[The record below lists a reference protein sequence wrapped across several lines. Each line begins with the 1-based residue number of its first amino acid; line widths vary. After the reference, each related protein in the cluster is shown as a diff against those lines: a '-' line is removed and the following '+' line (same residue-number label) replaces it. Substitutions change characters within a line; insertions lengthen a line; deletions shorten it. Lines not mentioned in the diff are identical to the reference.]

1 MDKLLTPIALVKSAL
16 WISFH
21 ELLCCKWL
29 TDCTSSLLW
38 PCNVLA
44 LSSWVCVLN
53 REQNSWNSKF
63 STPFHLISK
72 TSAVLCLQM
81 YLIKISK
88 LISWGNKFILSF
100 KKSSVLFQVIP
111 PYSHF
116 THLPTNSSSPSTIL
130 TPPLHS
136 HPTPSPPLPTPPS
149 PLFASPNSALLSI
162 SSYLISVLIKCF
174 FFYYFGSFYQ
184 GFVSAHGGYVWTSSS
199 NSGEQITGESQKNS
213 CAGNRERD
221 VGERDKQCEG
231 GITGINVRERDSWAI
246 YNKDYKWK

>member
-1 MDKLLTPIALVKSAL
+1 MDKLLTPIALVESAL

-63 STPFHLISK
+63 STPFHLILK
-72 TSAVLCLQM
+72 TSAVLCLQL

-88 LISWGNKFILSF
+88 LISGGNKFILSF

-111 PYSHF
+111 SYSHF
-116 THLPTNSSSPSTIL
+116 THLPTHSSSPSTIL

-136 HPTPSPPLPTPPS
+136 HPTPSPPLPPPHS
-149 PLFASPNSALLSI
+149 LLPPILHYSVSLLTLFLFWLNVFFLLFWQFLPRLCVSSWRLCVDLFFKLWRTDYRWI
-162 SSYLISVLIKCF
+162 SK
-174 FFYYFGSFYQ
+174 
-184 GFVSAHGGYVWTSSS
+184 
-199 NSGEQITGESQKNS
+199 EQL
-213 CAGNRERD
+213 R
-221 VGERDKQCEG
+221 
-231 GITGINVRERDSWAI
+231 
-246 YNKDYKWK
+246 WKPRKRCWRKR

>member
-1 MDKLLTPIALVKSAL
+1 MDKLLTPIALVESAL

-44 LSSWVCVLN
+44 LSSWVCVLS

-63 STPFHLISK
+63 STSFHLILK
-72 TSAVLCLQM
+72 TSAVLCLQL

-88 LISWGNKFILSF
+88 LISGGNKFILSF

-111 PYSHF
+111 SYSHF
-116 THLPTNSSSPSTIL
+116 THLPTHSSSPSTIL

-136 HPTPSPPLPTPPS
+136 HPTPSPPLSTPPS

-174 FFYYFGSFYQ
+174 FLLFRQFLPRLC
-184 GFVSAHGGYVWTSSS
+184 VSSWRLCVDLFFKLWRTDYRWISK
-199 NSGEQITGESQKNS
+199 EQL
-213 CAGNRERD
+213 R
-221 VGERDKQCEG
+221 
-231 GITGINVRERDSWAI
+231 
-246 YNKDYKWK
+246 WKPRKRRWRKR

>member
-1 MDKLLTPIALVKSAL
+1 MDKLLTPITLVQSAL

-44 LSSWVCVLN
+44 LSSWVCVLS

-63 STPFHLISK
+63 STPFHLILK

-88 LISWGNKFILSF
+88 LIRGGNKFILSF
-100 KKSSVLFQVIP
+100 KVIKVISVIP
-111 PYSHF
+111 GHSILLAFHPSPHTFLFTLYYPYSP
-116 THLPTNSSSPSTIL
+116 TSLPPH
-130 TPPLHS
+130 PLS
-136 HPTPSPPLPTPPS
+136 PTPPS

-174 FFYYFGSFYQ
+174 FLLFWQFLPRLC
-184 GFVSAHGGYVWTSSS
+184 VS
-199 NSGEQITGESQKNS
+199 
-213 CAGNRERD
+213 
-221 VGERDKQCEG
+221 
-231 GITGINVRERDSWAI
+231 SWR
-246 YNKDYKWK
+246 

>member
-1 MDKLLTPIALVKSAL
+1 MDKLLTPIALVESAW

-38 PCNVLA
+38 LCNVLA
-44 LSSWVCVLN
+44 LSSWMCVLS
-53 REQNSWNSKF
+53 RGQNSWNSKF
-63 STPFHLISK
+63 STPFYLILK
-72 TSAVLCLQM
+72 TSALLCFQM

-116 THLPTNSSSPSTIL
+116 THLPTHSSSPSTIL

-136 HPTPSPPLPTPPS
+136 HPTPSPPLSPPLHS
-149 PLFASPNSALLSI
+149 PLPTLCFPQFCI
-162 SSYLISVLIKCF
+162 TQYLFLPYFCF
-174 FFYYFGSFYQ
+174 
-184 GFVSAHGGYVWTSSS
+184 
-199 NSGEQITGESQKNS
+199 
-213 CAGNRERD
+213 D
-221 VGERDKQCEG
+221 
-231 GITGINVRERDSWAI
+231 
-246 YNKDYKWK
+246 

>member
-44 LSSWVCVLN
+44 LSSWVCVLS

-63 STPFHLISK
+63 STSFHLILK
-72 TSAVLCLQM
+72 TSAVLCLQL

-88 LISWGNKFILSF
+88 LISGGNKFILSF

-111 PYSHF
+111 SYSHF
-116 THLPTNSSSPSTIL
+116 THLPTHSSSPSTIL

-136 HPTPSPPLPTPPS
+136 HPTPSPPLPPPHS
-149 PLFASPNSALLSI
+149 LLPPILHNSVSLLTLFLFWLNA
-162 SSYLISVLIKCF
+162 